1 MIPRILVLANQKS
14 ENYIGAIEKCHGI
27 ASIDYNEPLDSFDG
41 LLLCGG
47 NDIHPSYYG
56 QEIDGA
62 CDFDQ
67 ARDAR
72 EFKILKAFLDT
83 GKPILGIC
91 RGMQLL
97 NVALGGTLI
106 QDLSNA
112 HFHRSHNGQD
122 SIHLINANG
131 ALEKMYGNTFFVNSS
146 HHQAVDVLGSGLEMC
161 GWCDGV
167 IEAFEHKEKP
177 YFAVQ
182 FHPERMY
189 ESDGAS
195 DGIKIFDHFIKLCK

>member
-14 ENYIGAIEKCHGI
+14 ENYIGAIEKCHGV

-72 EFKILKAFLDT
+72 EFKILKAFYLF
-83 GKPILGIC
+83 
-91 RGMQLL
+91 
-97 NVALGGTLI
+97 LI
-106 QDLSNA
+106 
-112 HFHRSHNGQD
+112 
-122 SIHLINANG
+122 
-131 ALEKMYGNTFFVNSS
+131 
-146 HHQAVDVLGSGLEMC
+146 
-161 GWCDGV
+161 
-167 IEAFEHKEKP
+167 
-177 YFAVQ
+177 
-182 FHPERMY
+182 
-189 ESDGAS
+189 
-195 DGIKIFDHFIKLCK
+195 